1 MANYDLTTIR
11 HSAAHIMAA
20 AINNLFP
27 GTTFD
32 IGPATEDGFYYDVD
46 TGGRLGE
53 NDLPRIQEEMQ
64 RIIKEQ
70 HPFQYKEMSR
80 EQARQFLEEQG
91 QKYKV
96 ERLEDIPEGQ
106 KITFYETAGFT
117 DLCGGPH
124 VEHTGQI
131 KAFRLLSV
139 AGSYYRGD
147 ERNPMLER
155 IYGTAFHDKKAL
167 KKYIQHLEEAR
178 KRDHRRLGKELDLFS
193 VNSGAGPGLICWH
206 PKGALVRHIIESYWR
221 DQHYKNGYELLYTP
235 HLGQADLWK
244 TSGHLDFYSDSMYA
258 PMQIDEQ
265 DYYMK
270 PMNCPFHIQVYKSR
284 NRSYRELPLRWA
296 ELGTVYRYEKSGVLH
311 GLLRVRGFT
320 QDDAHIICTP
330 EQVEDEIRKVLD
342 FSISMWQAF
351 GFQDIKAYLA
361 TQPSKAVGEADAWT
375 EARQSLENAVEAVG
389 LQCEVEEGG
398 GAFYGPKIDLK
409 IQDALGREW
418 QTSTIQFD
426 FNIPE
431 RFDMTYVG
439 TDGNKHR
446 PYMVHRALLGS
457 LERFFGILLEH
468 YAGAFPLWLAPEQ
481 VRVLPVGENYLSY
494 ARQVKDELRAA
505 DVRADVDADDDT
517 VGAKIRK
524 ARNARLPYMLVVGA
538 EEEENALV
546 AVRSRKNGEEGKCSV
561 NEFLQ
566 QLEEKA
572 KAGE

>member
-235 HLGQADLWK
+235 HLGQADLWE

-546 AVRSRKNGEEGKCSV
+546 AVRSRKHGEEGKCSV